1 MGEFKET
8 LRTVGVAMI
17 AASKNFTPADKK
29 LYALR
34 DVTATVP
41 SVTLQ
46 VQCASLAWLAVHNGG
61 HEHGELVADS
71 ARRSGL

>member
-46 VQCASLAWLAVHNGG
+46 VQCLAWLAALSGG
-61 HEHGELVADS
+61 HGHDELVANS
-71 ARRSGL
+71 AARSGL